1 MSPASRINQTRPECL
16 IVGGGPAGLTAA
28 IYLARFR
35 RRVLLVDE
43 GKSRAA
49 LIPRS
54 HNYPGYSGISGVDL
68 LALLRGQA
76 EEYGVA
82 FLPGRVRDLEKIGDG
97 GFLARVGGE
106 EIHPNTVLLA
116 TGIVDES
123 PDLPGLRSA
132 IAVGVLRY
140 CPICDGYEAADK
152 RLGVLGTVK
161 SAAQKAMFLRT
172 YSADVILLPV
182 AAPSHEDESSLA
194 RLRAGGVEIAP
205 GSVCDL
211 ERDGTGVVALLADG
225 SSSRID
231 VLYAALGSNVRSDL
245 ALALGAAANE
255 GRCLVVDRHQ
265 RSSISGLFA
274 AGDVVSDLDQIS
286 VAVGHAAIAAT
297 AIHNSLP
304 YNFR

>member
-1 MSPASRINQTRPECL
+1 MSPASRINDKRPECL

-35 RRVLLVDE
+35 RRVLVVDE
-43 GKSRAA
+43 GRSRAA

-54 HNYPGYSGISGVDL
+54 HNYPGYTGISGVDL
-68 LALLRGQA
+68 LARLRGQA

-82 FLPGRVRDLEKIGDG
+82 LLRGRVRDLEKTDDG
-97 GFLARVGGE
+97 GFLARIGGK
-106 EIHPNTVLLA
+106 EIRPDTVLLA
-116 TGIVDES
+116 TGVVDES

-132 IAVGVLRY
+132 IAVGALRY
-140 CPICDGYEAADK
+140 CPICDGYEATDD

-161 SAAQKAMFLRT
+161 SAARKAVFLRT
-172 YSADVILLPV
+172 YSANVILLPIMP
-182 AAPSHEDESSLA
+182 PSREDESSLT
-194 RLRAGGVEIAP
+194 RLRASGVEIAP
-205 GSVCDL
+205 APVSDL
-211 ERDGTGVVALLADG
+211 EREGTRVVAVLADG
-225 SSSRID
+225 GRRQVDI
-231 VLYAALGSNVRSDL
+231 LYAALGCDVRSEL
-245 ALALGAAANE
+245 AVALGAAADE
-255 GRCLVVDRHQ
+255 GGCLVVDRHQ
-265 RSSISGLFA
+265 KTSIFGLFA